1 MTDRQYSFDGGYS
14 FRLRPAE
21 WNLPEIRAAFKT
33 LRILALIATSNP
45 DVSLTS
51 EHY

>member
-33 LRILALIATSNP
+33 LRILANRHIKSGMFVA
-45 DVSLTS
+45 DI
-51 EHY
+51 